1 MKTRFEVNG
10 FRITRTEHR
19 EFDGTLMVASWCLE
33 RNAVHLGHWWP
44 LSKWFES
51 PFCVEAS
58 ELNPHRIGEL
68 IKFIETYERLNQ
80 S

>member
-44 LSKWFES
+44 ISKKFES
-51 PFCVEAS
+51 TPFCAEAS
-58 ELNPHRIGEL
+58 EDIR
-68 IKFIETYERLNQ
+68 KFIETYELLNNQ
-80 S
+80 